1 MTLYNL
7 RGFEA
12 LKGKSLPSKAWKSLF
27 HAVLGHVFGLQANG
41 YMRKQLLK

>member
-1 MTLYNL
+1 MTLNKF

-27 HAVLGHVFGLQANG
+27 HAVLVCVLGLQANE
-41 YMRKQLLK
+41 YVRKQL